1 MGQTV
6 RKATTTKRQPAS
18 RRAAVRP
25 RSIAASD
32 EDWQAV
38 EEFARR
44 RGLASTSDAARVL
57 LRTGLQTQS
66 LVDEFAAAQ
75 QWQIAQAW
83 ADAQRIADGE
93 REVGSWDRIREAGE
107 QARARI
113 RQRSADRRP
122 GTGG

>member
-1 MGQTV
+1 MV
-6 RKATTTKRQPAS
+6 KRATTKGPPIS

-25 RSIAASD
+25 RSISASD
-32 EDWQAV
+32 EDWRAV

-44 RGLASTSDAARVL
+44 RGLGSTSDAARVL

-83 ADAQRIADGE
+83 VDAQRIADGD
-93 REVGSWDRIREAGE
+93 RAVGSWDRIREAGE
-107 QARARI
+107 RARARI
-113 RQRSADRRP
+113 RKRAADSGSRA
-122 GTGG
+122 GG